1 MSRTGRHLEPRSTVR
16 SRTTSSIHCT
26 STNVLIELCVCRSGG
41 PQDALANDLGEH
53 GDSMVKHVVL
63 GSCDTP
69 PRKRHTEHNEALF
82 ALGSTSVG
90 TEYGRCC
97 NADVSASAK
106 GVRRFR
112 HFQCLKLES
121 TPLGGAYGVGT
132 LI

>member
-1 MSRTGRHLEPRSTVR
+1 V
-16 SRTTSSIHCT
+16 
-26 STNVLIELCVCRSGG
+26 
-41 PQDALANDLGEH
+41 
-53 GDSMVKHVVL
+53 
-63 GSCDTP
+63 
-69 PRKRHTEHNEALF
+69 LF

-112 HFQCLKLES
+112 HWKCLKLES

-132 LI
+132 LT